1 MWDYNGD
8 WPLAQHKKAVIFLH
22 KDRLARVIENMV
34 RMDLDQIVV
43 SSPLSIYYLTGIDVQ
58 PMERMLALYLDTQGR
73 CILHGNALFG
83 LAEHPGMELC
93 IHTDSDDPVAQLA
106 GQLRPG
112 KLGVDKS
119 WPSRFLIGLLEK
131 RSDLTPVVGSAPVD
145 EARMCKDEAEIAA
158 MCHASAVNDQVMAAA
173 IGAIRAGIR
182 ERELADLVEREY
194 AARGADRSTEGQ
206 LVCFGANG
214 ADPHHAPN
222 DTEIQPGDSVVLDI
236 FIPIR
241 RYWCDMTRTVF
252 FGSASEEARQV
263 YETVRRA
270 NLAAEAMIRP
280 GIPMCDIDRA
290 ARQVIED
297 AGYGPYFTH
306 RLGHGCG
313 LDCHEP
319 PDNSSACQTL
329 TRPGMVFSVEPG
341 IYLPGRL
348 GVRIE
353 DLVLVTDEGCKVLNQ
368 ASKDLLVV

>member
-1 MWDYNGD
+1 M
-8 WPLAQHKKAVIFLH
+8 
-22 KDRLARVIENMV
+22 ARMG
-34 RMDLDQIVV
+34 LPQIII
-43 SSPLSIYYLTGIDVQ
+43 SSPVSIYYLTGVDVQ
-58 PMERMLALYLDTQGR
+58 PMERMLALYLDQEGR

-83 LAEHPGMELC
+83 LEPQPGMELC
-93 IHTDSDDPVAQLA
+93 IHTDSDNPVAQLA

-112 KLGVDKS
+112 KLGVDKA
-119 WPSRFLIGLLEK
+119 WPSRFLIGLLEA

-145 EARMCKDEAEIAA
+145 EARMCKDADEIAA
-158 MCHASAVNDQVMAAA
+158 MRHASAVNDQVMAAA
-173 IGAIRAGIR
+173 IAAIREGVR
-182 ERELADLVEREY
+182 EQELAELVEREY

-206 LVCFGANG
+206 LVCFGPNG

-222 DTEIQPGDSVVLDI
+222 DTVIRPGDSVVLDL
-236 FIPIR
+236 FIPIQ

-252 FGSASEEARQV
+252 FHSAGGEARQV
-263 YETVRRA
+263 YDTVRRA

-280 GIPMCDIDRA
+280 GIPMGDIDRA
-290 ARQVIED
+290 ARQVIEE

-341 IYLPGRL
+341 IYLPGKL

-353 DLVLVTDEGCKVLNQ
+353 DLVLVTEDGCEVLNR
-368 ASKDLLVV
+368 ASKDLTIV